1 MRKSIT
7 ILAVLIIGI
16 VIGTFGQ
23 REYQKFHP
31 KGEPTGMTAEN
42 EDSRV
47 KVSMF
52 FSTPIQSFKGKIIQ
66 LKTSIEN
73 KTDKVITL
81 QSKNCKPVFEISHYY
96 GDKKVDENTGECLN
110 DDLVLGKDT
119 TYFQYTVLPYNEKYL
134 KKYKTEKIAV
144 TAEGVTVSG
153 ETRHSQ

>member
-1 MRKSIT
+1 MKKSIT
-7 ILAVLIIGI
+7 ILAVLLIGI
-16 VIGTFGQ
+16 VIGIFGQ

-31 KGEPTGMTAEN
+31 KGEPAGMTAEN

-52 FSTPIQSFKGKIIQ
+52 VSTPIQTFKGKIIQ

-73 KTDKVITL
+73 KTGKVITL

-96 GDKKVDENTGECLN
+96 GDKKVDENKGECLN

-119 TYFQYTVLPYNEKYL
+119 AYSQYTVLPYNEKYL

>member
-1 MRKSIT
+1 MKKGIT
-7 ILAVLIIGI
+7 ILMVLIIGI
-16 VIGTFGQ
+16 VIGIFGQ

-31 KGEPTGMTAEN
+31 KGNPTGMTASN

-52 FSTPIQSFKGKIIQ
+52 VSVPIQTFKGKIIQ
-66 LKTSIEN
+66 LKTSVEN
-73 KTDKVITL
+73 KTDQLIIL
-81 QSKNCKPVFEISHYY
+81 PSKNCKPVFEISHYY

-119 TYFQYTVLPYNEKYL
+119 TYFQYTILPYNEKYL
-134 KKYKTEKIAV
+134 KKYKTERIAV